1 MDAAFPIA
9 EAVSALRDEALPPG
23 TVAST
28 KRLILDSL
36 AVALAGADGRECR
49 VLVELAQQWGGCE
62 EASIIATS
70 SRVPAPVAA
79 LVNGTMIQALD
90 FDDTHDPSGTH
101 VASTVL
107 PAALAAAQA
116 AHQTGRTL
124 LTAVVAGTEVACRLG
139 LACRDKIGFTSTAV
153 YGAFGAAA
161 AAARA
166 LGLGPGPTRH
176 ALGIVLSQVAGTT
189 QTAVDTPL
197 SKHMQS
203 GFAAKAGLL
212 SALLAARGVTGV
224 EQVFEGPYG
233 FLNLYKHG
241 RYDRAPLV
249 ADWGSRFE
257 VDHLSLKLFPCCRA
271 THAAIEATLALVREG
286 GRRPADIAEVR
297 VVVPRVAFQLAG
309 KPLVTGANPIV
320 AAQFSIHYTVAA
332 ALLHGRLSLQEFTA
346 DAIRDPRIQNLMD
359 RITVAAVDGEEF
371 VPAHV
376 ELRTVDGAVRSRI
389 VTRLTGEPDRPLTRV
404 ELLDKVADCL
414 ARAAGSPPAPDRA
427 AELATL
433 VEGLDTMPTVEDL
446 VCGLEPHERR
456 RVTT

>member
-1 MDAAFPIA
+1 MDPAFPIA
-9 EAVSALRDEALPPG
+9 EAVAALSYEALPPG
-23 TVAST
+23 TIVSAR
-28 KRLILDSL
+28 RLILDSL

-49 VLVELAQQWGGCE
+49 VLVELARQWGGLE

-70 SRVPAPVAA
+70 VRVPAPVAA

-107 PAALAAAQA
+107 AAALAAAQA

-139 LACRDKIGFTSTAV
+139 LACHDKIGFTSTAV

-203 GFAAKAGLL
+203 GFAAKAGVL

-224 EQVFEGPYG
+224 EHVFEGPYG
-233 FLNLYKHG
+233 FFNLYKQG
-241 RYDRAPLV
+241 RYDREPLV
-249 ADWGSRFE
+249 ADWGRRFE
-257 VDHLSLKLFPCCRA
+257 IDRLSLKLFPCCRA
-271 THAAIEATLALVREG
+271 THAAIEAALAFVREDG
-286 GRRPADIAEVR
+286 LRAGDIAEVR

-309 KPLVTGANPIV
+309 KPAATGTNPIV
-320 AAQFSIHYTVAA
+320 AAQFSIPYTVAA
-332 ALLHGRLSLQEFTA
+332 ALLHGRVSLPEFTVE
-346 DAIRDPRIQNLMD
+346 AIRDPTAQALMD
-359 RITVAAVDGEEF
+359 RISVRAEDGDGF
-371 VPAHV
+371 VPAHLEV
-376 ELRTVDGAVRSRI
+376 RTLDGAVRSRT
-389 VTRLTGEPDRPLTRV
+389 VTTLTGEPDRPLTRAQ
-404 ELLDKVADCL
+404 LLDKVADCL
-414 ARAAGSPPAPDRA
+414 AGGTSRRAAADRA
-427 AELATL
+427 AELAAL
-433 VEGLDTMPTVEDL
+433 VDGLDAMPSVEDL
-446 VCGLEPHERR
+446 VCGLEPRQGR